1 MRTSDVTQLMD
12 LALGLWFPFVRIMAF
27 LRYVP
32 VLDNSALTVRVRI
45 ILSLA
50 LAIIITPL
58 IPHPIPHD
66 LLSLNS
72 LILTVEQILWGML
85 FGLMFQ
91 FPLITRSLIRSGI
104 VSYRS
109 VTGKRPHV
117 IVGILLLAALLTP
130 PDIVS
135 QLMLAVPTYALFE
148 TSLFFSRPK
157 QK

>member
-58 IPHPIPHD
+58 IPPSCSP
-66 LLSLNS
+66 
-72 LILTVEQILWGML
+72 
-85 FGLMFQ
+85 
-91 FPLITRSLIRSGI
+91 
-104 VSYRS
+104 
-109 VTGKRPHV
+109 RPDIAQQPDPDGGANFMGHV
-117 IVGILLLAALLTP
+117 IRA
-130 PDIVS
+130 DVS
-135 QLMLAVPTYALFE
+135 VFCFWRYSWPGK
-148 TSLFFSRPK
+148 FSRSIWG
-157 QK
+157 

>member
-1 MRTSDVTQLMD
+1 MISAFTCLPRPRCWFIEMRTSDVTQLMD

-58 IPHPIPHD
+58 IPHPVPHD
-66 LLSLNS
+66 LISLNS

-91 FPLITRSLIRSGI
+91 FCFWRYSWP
-104 VSYRS
+104 
-109 VTGKRPHV
+109 GK
-117 IVGILLLAALLTP
+117 
-130 PDIVS
+130 
-135 QLMLAVPTYALFE
+135 
-148 TSLFFSRPK
+148 FSRSIWG
-157 QK
+157 